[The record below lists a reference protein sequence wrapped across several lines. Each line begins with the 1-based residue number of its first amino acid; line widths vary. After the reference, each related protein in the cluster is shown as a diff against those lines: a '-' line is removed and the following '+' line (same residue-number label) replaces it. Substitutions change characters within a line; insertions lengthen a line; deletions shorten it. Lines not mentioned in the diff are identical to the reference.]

1 MRIKKVSLTNFRNY
15 SALSLSL
22 EDGLN
27 LFVGE
32 NAQGKTNL
40 LEAVFVCA
48 LGRSHR
54 TKGDAEMI
62 RHGHDTAKVDLKFQD
77 RLGSREIEVEISKHA
92 KKRIKIDEKL
102 IARSVEQMGVFNA
115 VIFSPEDLS
124 LVKDGP
130 GERRRFMDMELS
142 QMRPLYCKALQS
154 YARALRQRNALLKL
168 REPRLELLSVWESQ
182 MAESAAQIAS
192 WRASFAERLNEL
204 AGKIHARVCR
214 EKETLIVEYE
224 SCIKE
229 KVIGGAYADEF
240 LNQMKK
246 HRESDLRRGV
256 TTFGVHREDLNVLID
271 GRSARLFASQG
282 QQRTAALSLK
292 LSEIELV
299 KELTNNKPVVLLDDV
314 LSELDEYR
322 RELLFSAVQ
331 GAQTLITCT
340 GAEGYMP
347 KADRAYSVRDGG
359 IE

>member
-1 MRIKKVSLTNFRNY
+1 MLIKSVSLTNFRSY
-15 SALSLSL
+15 EKLSLSL
-22 EDGLN
+22 EAGLN
-27 LFVGE
+27 LFIGE

-54 TKGDAEMI
+54 TKGDSEMI
-62 RHGHDTAKVDLKFQD
+62 RHGYDTAKIGLEFQD
-77 RLGSREIEVEISKHA
+77 RLGNRKIEVEIARHA

-154 YARALRQRNALLKL
+154 YSRALRQRNALLKL
-168 REPRLELLSVWESQ
+168 REPRLDLLSLWECQ
-182 MAESAAQIAS
+182 MAEEAVKIAA
-192 WRASFAERLNEL
+192 WRASFALRLNEL
-204 AGKIHARVCR
+204 AGEIHARVCR
-214 EKETLIVEYE
+214 EKETLLVEYE

-229 KVIGGAYADEF
+229 KTENSAYAEEF
-240 LNQMKK
+240 LKQMKK
-246 HRESDLRRGV
+246 HRESDLRRGI
-256 TTFGVHREDLNVLID
+256 TTFGIHREDLNVLIN

-292 LSEIELV
+292 LSEIALV
-299 KELTNNKPVVLLDDV
+299 SELTDNKPVVLLDDV
-314 LSELDEYR
+314 LSELDEFR
-322 RELLFSAVQ
+322 RELLFNAIQ
-331 GAQTLITCT
+331 GSQTLITCT
-340 GAEGYMP
+340 GAEGYLP
-347 KADRAYSVRDGG
+347 QADRAYRVMDGA

>member
-1 MRIKKVSLTNFRNY
+1 MRIKNVSLVNFRNY
-15 SALSLSL
+15 STLSLSL

-62 RHGHDTAKVDLKFQD
+62 RHGYDTAKVGLKFKD
-77 RLGSREIEVEISKHA
+77 RLGNREIEVEIARHA

-168 REPRLELLSVWESQ
+168 REPRLDMLSIWEHQ
-182 MAESAAQIAS
+182 MAEAAAKIAS
-192 WRASFAERLNEL
+192 WRVSFISRLNEL
-204 AGKIHARVCR
+204 AGEIHARVCR
-214 EKETLIVEYE
+214 NKETLLVEYD

-229 KVIGGAYADEF
+229 IADGSAYAEEF
-240 LNQMKK
+240 LKQMKK
-246 HRESDLRRGV
+246 HRESDLRRGI
-256 TTFGVHREDLNVLID
+256 TTFGVHREDINVSIN

-292 LSEIELV
+292 LSEIALV
-299 KELTNNKPVVLLDDV
+299 NELTNNKPVVLLDDV

-322 RELLFSAVQ
+322 RELLFDAIQ

-340 GAEGYMP
+340 GAEGFMP
-347 KADRAYSVRDGG
+347 KADRAYTVRDGR

>member
-1 MRIKKVSLTNFRNY
+1 MRINTVALSNFRNY
-15 SALSLSL
+15 EKLSLSL
-22 EDGLN
+22 EAGLN

-40 LEAVFVCA
+40 LEAVFLCA

-62 RHGHDTAKVDLKFQD
+62 QHGYDTAKVGLNFQD
-77 RLGSREIEVEISKHA
+77 IIGKREIEVEIARHT
-92 KKRIKIDEKL
+92 KKRVKIDGKL
-102 IARSVEQMGVFNA
+102 IARSAEQMGVFNA

-130 GERRRFMDMELS
+130 SERRRFIDMELS
-142 QMRPLYCKALQS
+142 QMRPLYCYALQC
-154 YARALRQRNALLKL
+154 YMRALRQRNALLKL
-168 REPRLELLSVWESQ
+168 EKPKDELLYLWESQ
-182 MAESAAQIAS
+182 MAENAAKIAA
-192 WRASFAERLNEL
+192 WRAAFVERLNDL
-204 AGKIHARVCR
+204 ACQIHTRVCR
-214 EKETLIVEYE
+214 DKETLTVEYE

-229 KVIGGAYADEF
+229 KLDIDEYTAEY
-240 LNQMKK
+240 LKQLKR
-246 HRESDLRRGV
+246 HRESDLKRSV
-256 TTFGVHREDLNVLID
+256 TTFGVHREDLSVLIN

-292 LSEIELV
+292 LSEIAMV
-299 KELTNNKPVVLLDDV
+299 MELTKNEPVVLLDDV
-314 LSELDEYR
+314 LSELDAYR

-347 KADRAYSVRDGG
+347 KADKAYRVVDGR

>member
-1 MRIKKVSLTNFRNY
+1 MRINHVTLTYFRNY
-15 SALSLSL
+15 ERLSLSL

-40 LEAVFVCA
+40 LEAIFICA

-62 RHGHDTAKVDLKFQD
+62 MHGYDTAKVALKFQD
-77 RLGSREIEVEISKHA
+77 RLGNREIELEIARHA
-92 KKRIKIDEKL
+92 KKRIKIDGKF

-154 YARALRQRNALLKL
+154 YTRALRQRNALLKL
-168 REPRLELLSVWESQ
+168 REPRLDHLSVWECQ
-182 MAESAAQIAS
+182 MAEAAAKIAF
-192 WRASFAERLNEL
+192 WRADFIERLNEL
-204 AGKIHARVCR
+204 AGGIHARVCR
-214 EKETLIVEYE
+214 ERETLLVEYE

-229 KVIGGAYADEF
+229 KSDASDYAEEF
-240 LNQMKK
+240 LKHMKK
-246 HRESDLRRGV
+246 HRESDLRRGI
-256 TTFGVHREDLNVLID
+256 TTFGIHREDLSVLIN
-271 GRSARLFASQG
+271 GQSARLFASQG

-292 LSEIELV
+292 LSEITLV
-299 KELTNNKPVVLLDDV
+299 NELTDNEPVVLLDDV
-314 LSELDEYR
+314 LSELDEFR
-322 RELLFSAVQ
+322 RELLFEAIQ

-347 KADRAYSVRDGG
+347 RADRTYSVRDGR